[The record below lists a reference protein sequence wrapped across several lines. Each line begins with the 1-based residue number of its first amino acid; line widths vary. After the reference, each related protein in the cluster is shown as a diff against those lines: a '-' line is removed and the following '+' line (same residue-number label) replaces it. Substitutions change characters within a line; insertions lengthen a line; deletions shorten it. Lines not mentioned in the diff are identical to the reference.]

1 MQKKR
6 VAFGCCSRADYG
18 IVRNYLK
25 LLNNDSNI
33 LLEVLVTGSLLKNKY
48 NHEVDLIKN
57 DGFNVTF
64 EANLP
69 LKETNNKN
77 IIHAMSIC
85 LDKFGSYFYENKYDL
100 LIVLGDRYEML
111 PMSVAAAMQRIP
123 ILHLHGGEATY
134 GNYDEFI
141 RHSITKMSTFH
152 FAATEEYRNRI
163 IQLGEHPDRVFN
175 LGALGA
181 ENCTK
186 IDENNVPNWIKEI
199 KAKSYF
205 VVLFNPET
213 ITGNDTKKQ
222 INILL
227 KAISKYKNYNFIF
240 IGSNSDTNADV
251 IRKNIKEYA
260 KNNKNSEYIEN
271 LHPDAYHYLL
281 KKSNCLI
288 GNSSSGIIEA
298 PSLGVFTINIGLRQA
313 GRVRG
318 KTVID
323 IDWDE
328 KEISKAIELVL
339 SSKAKI
345 DNTYYKK
352 NAASNYYKK
361 TLQILIDLNKH
372 IKYPKKFYDIYR

>member
-1 MQKKR
+1 MQKKK

-18 IVRNYLK
+18 IVRNYLRF
-25 LLNNDSNI
+25 LNNDKNI
-33 LLEVLVTGSLLKNKY
+33 SLEVLVTGSLLKKKY
-48 NHEVDLIKN
+48 NHEVDLIKK
-57 DGFNVTF
+57 DGFKVTF
-64 EANLP
+64 EADLP

-77 IIHAMSIC
+77 ILHAMSIC
-85 LDKFGSYFYENKYDL
+85 LDKFGNYFYGHKYDL

-111 PMSVAAAMQRIP
+111 PMSIAASMQRIP

-141 RHSITKMSTFH
+141 RHSITKMSLFH
-152 FAATEEYRNRI
+152 ITATDEYRKRV
-163 IQLGEHPDRVFN
+163 IQLGEDPKRVFN

-186 IDENNVPNWIKEI
+186 IDENNVLEWIRKLD
-199 KAKSYF
+199 KKTYF

-213 ITGNDTKKQ
+213 ITGNDTYKQ
-222 INILL
+222 VNVLL
-227 KAISKYKNYNFIF
+227 KAINKYKQYKFIF
-240 IGSNSDTNADV
+240 IGSNSDTSADI
-251 IRKNIKEYA
+251 IRVNVKKYA
-260 KNNKNSEYIEN
+260 KTNINAQYVEN

-281 KKSNCLI
+281 KNSCGLI

-298 PSLGVFTINIGLRQA
+298 PSLGVYTINIGQRQA

-323 IDWDE
+323 IDWNE
-328 KEISKAIELVL
+328 KQISDAVNKVL
-339 SSKAKI
+339 NKKVKI

-352 NAASNYYKK
+352 GTANNYYRK
-361 TLQILIDLNKH
+361 TKQILDGMY
-372 IKYPKKFYDIYR
+372 KYTAEPKKFFDIEK

>member
-1 MQKKR
+1 MQKKK

-25 LLNNDSNI
+25 LLNEDKSI
-33 LLEVLVTGSLLKNKY
+33 SLEVLVTGSLLKKKY
-48 NHEVDLIKN
+48 NHEVDLIKK
-57 DGFNVTF
+57 DGFKVTF
-64 EANLP
+64 EADLP
-69 LKETNNKN
+69 LKETNNKS
-77 IIHAMSIC
+77 ILHAMSIC
-85 LDKFGSYFYENKYDL
+85 LDKFGEFFFNNKYDL

-111 PMSVAAAMQRIP
+111 PISIAASMQRIP

-141 RHSITKMSTFH
+141 RHSITKMSLFH
-152 FAATEEYRNRI
+152 ITATEEYKKRV
-163 IQLGEHPDRVFN
+163 IQLGEDPKRVYN

-186 IDENNVPNWIKEI
+186 IDANNVPSWVKELN
-199 KAKSYF
+199 KKTYF

-213 ITGNDTKKQ
+213 ITGNDTNKQ
-222 INILL
+222 VNELL
-227 KAISKYKNYNFIF
+227 KSISNFKQYKFIF
-240 IGSNSDTNADV
+240 IGSNSDTSADI
-251 IRKNIKEYA
+251 IRDNLQKYA
-260 KNNKNSEYIEN
+260 KNNENAQYVEN

-281 KKSNCLI
+281 KNSCGLI

-298 PSLGVFTINIGLRQA
+298 PSLGVYTINIGQRQA

-323 IDWDE
+323 IDWDQ
-328 KEISKAIELVL
+328 KQISNAIKFVL
-339 SSKAKI
+339 TKKTKI

-352 NAASNYYKK
+352 NSAKNYYNTTIKILNNIGIHTKK
-361 TLQILIDLNKH
+361 PKH
-372 IKYPKKFYDIYR
+372 FFDK